1 MILDDQPFLSAL
13 IWLTVAL
20 AVLYVARTWVH
31 RLLRRL
37 SLAVVSLL
45 RVTANALL
53 SLAQLLRERNRA
65 VLLEQAKARLL
76 MKIERDLHR
85 LVITADRDLAN
96 LPELKQRIRVHLDQ
110 LESDYHQSADHP
122 LSAPDWVDAIDQ
134 VVRLRQTQS
143 GHPIVAG
150 LLRDMETSL
159 NRQHRQAVAEYRKGM
174 SHRHR
179 LLHGLLPQWR
189 RLHHGLDRLAH
200 IIEQLAN
207 QTHLLDRHL
216 ATYHSIETGSDQV
229 FRRLLLSQTSQWFFA
244 SLLLMAGLSVAWFNT
259 ELMQSPMRAVMGDDP
274 VLAGWPLSQVAAYA
288 MVLVY
293 LLLGAL
299 LLETLQLTQRLD
311 SFSALS
317 PLQRRALAG
326 FLLTLL
332 LLTALAQAGLLYL
345 REHHQSLSLYEQLIQ
360 YPVIVVQSPLLDEW
374 LQLGATMLLGFILPF
389 ILVFLA
395 LPLERWLDAS
405 RVLVVLFLVAMLVLV
420 ASALKGLALLSRQLL
435 LLLGATYDLLISL
448 PLWIESRLTARKSY
462 SEELTRVN

>member
-1 MILDDQPFLSAL
+1 MILEDQPFLSAL
-13 IWLTVAL
+13 VWLGIAL
-20 AVLYVARTWVH
+20 VVLYVARTWVH

-37 SLAVVSLL
+37 SLAVVTLL
-45 RVTANALL
+45 RTMANALL
-53 SLAQLLRERNRA
+53 ALAQMLRERNRA

-85 LVITADRDLAN
+85 LVIITDRDLAN
-96 LPELKQRIRVHLDQ
+96 LPELKHRIRQHLDQ

-143 GHPIVAG
+143 GHPVVAG

-159 NRQHRQAVAEYRKGM
+159 NRQHRQAVSEYRKGM

-216 ATYHSIETGSDQV
+216 ATYHRIETDSDQV
-229 FRRLLLSQTSQWFFA
+229 YRGLLLSQTSQWFFA
-244 SLLLMAGLSVAWFNT
+244 SVLLLAGISIAWFNT
-259 ELMQSPMRAVMGDDP
+259 ELIRTPMQVVMGDATL
-274 VLAGWPLSQVAAYA
+274 LAGWPLSQVAAYA

-293 LLLGAL
+293 LVLGAL

-311 SFSALS
+311 SFSVLS
-317 PLQRRALAG
+317 PLQRRALTG

-332 LLTALAQAGLLYL
+332 LLAALAQAGLLYL
-345 REHHQSLSLYEQLIQ
+345 RDHHQSLTLYQQWIQ
-360 YPVIVVQSPLLDEW
+360 YPVIIVQSPALDEW
-374 LQLGATMLLGFILPF
+374 LQLAATMLLGFTLPF
-389 ILVFLA
+389 ILIFLV

-405 RVLVVLFLVAMLVLV
+405 RVLVVLGLVAFLMLL
-420 ASALKGLALLSRQLL
+420 ASALKGLAMLSRHLL
-435 LLLGATYDLLISL
+435 MLLGSAYDLLISL
-448 PLWIESRLTARKSY
+448 PLWVETRLTARKPY